1 MLEIAGRASF
11 ICWNCHRAGS
21 WGGQQE
27 GRASGQRPT
36 VACMWGGAG
45 PSPRT
50 SEALM
55 AFKGQKY
62 PTGRGRGNGRPW
74 CRCGALVSVC
84 QDRHTATFN
93 PCGSP
98 FGLGFLGAELLF
110 GSLYDKRMEKG
121 KNKEKF
127 IEIHSVGHTYTQT
140 CTQTHRYT
148 HAHTNTHMHIHKHT
162 DIHMHTHKY
171 THAYTQTQIYTYT
184 HKHSYA
190 YTQTQIYTCTHT
202 NTHMRIHT
210 QIYTCTQTHICIYTN
225 TQIYTYT
232 HKHTYA
238 YTQTHRYTH
247 AHTNTQMRIN
257 KHTDIHKHTYTH
269 THMHIHKHTDIHMH
283 THKYTYAYTQTHRYT
298 HTHKY
303 TYAYT
308 QIHRYTQTHVETYTV
323 RVCSV
328 TQLCV
333 TVAPWTIVA
342 RLLCPWDSSGK
353 NTGVGCHFLLQG
365 IFLTRGWSI
374 SIHPYICI

>member
-1 MLEIAGRASF
+1 MAGSVPPFQMVSALESPVLEIAGRASF

-36 VACMWGGAG
+36 VACMWWGAG

-148 HAHTNTHMHIHKHT
+148 HAHTQIHTCIYTNTDIHIHTQTLICVYTHRY
-162 DIHMHTHKY
+162 IHMHTHK
-171 THAYTQTQIYTYT
+171 H
-184 HKHSYA
+184 
-190 YTQTQIYTCTHT
+190 
-202 NTHMRIHT
+202 
-210 QIYTCTQTHICIYTN
+210 
-225 TQIYTYT
+225 
-232 HKHTYA
+232 
-238 YTQTHRYTH
+238 
-247 AHTNTQMRIN
+247 
-257 KHTDIHKHTYTH
+257 
-269 THMHIHKHTDIHMH
+269 
-283 THKYTYAYTQTHRYT
+283 
-298 HTHKY
+298 

-353 NTGVGCHFLLQG
+353 NTGMGCHFLLQG
-365 IFLTRGWSI
+365 IFLTRGWNT